1 MNRKEAVEL
10 AKIVGKAESG
20 KKLTPH
26 ETLVLLPYA
35 IVKDVDDMMEE
46 YKKYGKIKPRRRLKW

>member
-10 AKIVGKAESG
+10 ARIVGKAEVG
-20 KKLTPH
+20 KKLTAR
-26 ETLVLLPYA
+26 ETLALLPYA

-46 YKKYGKIKPRRRLKW
+46 YEKYGKIKPRRRFGW